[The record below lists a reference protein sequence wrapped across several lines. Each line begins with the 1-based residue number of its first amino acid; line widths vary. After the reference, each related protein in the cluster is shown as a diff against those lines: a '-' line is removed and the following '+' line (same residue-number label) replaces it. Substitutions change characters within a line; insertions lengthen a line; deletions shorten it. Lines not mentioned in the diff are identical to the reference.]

1 MKRRTIGK
9 SQLISGSF
17 GLGCNRMIDAEN
29 GDMVSVAHTALDIG
43 MNQFDGAD
51 VYGFGKC
58 EDFLGKVLKQR
69 RDEATIVSKFG
80 MVRTPEGAA
89 SVNVRPDY
97 VKQACDASL
106 GRLNMDH
113 IDLYYQHRMDLN
125 VPIEETVGAMAD
137 LVKAGKIRAIG
148 LCNTTADLIKRAHK
162 VHSIAAVQMEYSL
175 MERSVEEDVLPTC
188 QKLGITFV
196 AYGPLTYAFLAG
208 EVQKRADLPQNDQF
222 RMRMTRFSDENLSH
236 NVKMLTTI
244 NKVAEE
250 VNATPAQVALA
261 WCLHR
266 PWDVLPIPG
275 SSKPKHLHEN
285 ANAADIKLSAAQVK
299 LLDRTFAPDAVK
311 GAGAQMM
318 PVAVQK

>member
-9 SQLISGSF
+9 SNLTSGSF
-17 GLGCNRMIDAEN
+17 GLGCNRMIDATN
-29 GDMVSVAHTALDIG
+29 GDMISVAHNAIDMG

-58 EDFLGKVLKQR
+58 EDFLGKVLKHR

-97 VKQACDASL
+97 VKSACDASL

-113 IDLYYQHRMDLN
+113 IDLYYQHRMDLS
-125 VPIEETVGAMAD
+125 VPIEDTVGAMAD
-137 LVKAGKIRAIG
+137 LVKAGKIGAIG

-162 VHSIAAVQMEYSL
+162 VHPIAAVQMEYSL
-175 MERSVEEDVLPTC
+175 MERGVEKDVLPTC

-208 EVQKRADLPQNDQF
+208 EVKTRADLPPNDQF
-222 RMRMTRFSDENLSH
+222 RGRMTRFTDENLSH
-236 NVKMLTTI
+236 NVKMLATI
-244 NKVAEE
+244 NKIADE
-250 VNATPAQVALA
+250 VDATPAQVALA

-275 SSKPKHLHEN
+275 SSKPKHLREN
-285 ANAADIKLSAAQVK
+285 VRAADIKLSPAQVK
-299 LLDRTFAPDAVK
+299 LLDKTFAPNAVK
-311 GAGAQMM
+311 GAGAVMT
-318 PVAVQK
+318 PVRS